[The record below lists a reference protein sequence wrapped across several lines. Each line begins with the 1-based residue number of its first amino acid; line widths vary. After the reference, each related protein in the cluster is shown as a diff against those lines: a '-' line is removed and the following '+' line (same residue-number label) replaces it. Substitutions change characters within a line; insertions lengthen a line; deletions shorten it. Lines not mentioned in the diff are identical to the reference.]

1 MTNSLNVK
9 IEKSIALLKKTEKL
23 ALEMDN
29 KGFHLAF
36 SGGKDSIVLYAIAK
50 MAGVKFHA
58 EMQVTTIDPPE
69 LMRFIRENY
78 SDVHLNRPKINFYKL
93 IEKKKMLP
101 LRMARYCCAYLKEE
115 AGAGTVTLI
124 GIRKA
129 ESRNRAKR
137 NEVEISGRKFSGS
150 LDQFNRV
157 REQDFQCVAGKDK
170 LIISPIINWTDK
182 DIWTFIHE
190 NNMPYCKLYDE
201 GHKRIGCIFCP
212 MASKKMKLLYRMKY
226 PKIER
231 EIKKSIQF
239 LIDNN
244 NYMNNHNT
252 ENYKVT
258 VDDIFD
264 WWVSN
269 ESSKDYFAK
278 LNQTIINFETE

>member
-1 MTNSLNVK
+1 MINSILALK
-9 IEKSIALLKKTEKL
+9 IEKSINLLQKTEKL
-23 ALEMDN
+23 ALEMD
-29 KGFHLAF
+29 KEGFHLAF

-69 LMRFIRENY
+69 LMRFIREHY
-78 SDVHLNRPKINFYKL
+78 PDVNLNRPKINFYKL

-115 AGAGTVTLI
+115 AGSGTITLI

-137 NEVEISGRKFSGS
+137 NEVEISGHKFSGS

-157 REQDFQCVAGKDK
+157 REQDFQCIKGKDK
-170 LIISPIINWTDK
+170 LLISPIIEWTDK
-182 DIWTFIHE
+182 DIWSFIHE

-201 GHKRIGCIFCP
+201 GYKRIGCVFCP
-212 MASKKMKLLYRMKY
+212 MASQKMKALDRIKY

-231 EIKKSIQF
+231 EIKKSIQC
-239 LIDNN
+239 LMDSN

-252 ENYKVT
+252 ENHKVT
-258 VDDIFD
+258 ADDVFN

-269 ESSKDYFAK
+269 ENSTNYFSK
-278 LNQTIINFETE
+278 LNQTIMNF